1 MSKEEYNLRIN
12 KWLNLEEDYINRIKK
27 EYYG

>member
-12 KWLNLEEDYINRIKK
+12 KWFGLKENYINRIKK